1 MPAFIP
7 KGKLDI
13 RNGCELSY
21 SNDTHSHST
30 SMGLPLIMKCLIEWG
45 DFQYV
50 CFPFL
55 FKVVLEIFLKP
66 TFLYAFV
73 FVTLSSFNTFLTIF
87 SLLLQTVDNWYFQ
100 RCHLGSNVCHTKVT
114 CSYPDG
120 NGIWKWIPLILH
132 FIRHTHTHASL
143 WTGRALYQKAF
154 FISSHKNQST
164 ELIGFVDDH

>member
-1 MPAFIP
+1 MPAFIQ

-55 FKVVLEIFLKP
+55 FKVMLEIFLKP

-120 NGIWKWIPLILH
+120 NGIWKRIPLILH
-132 FIRHTHTHASL
+132 FTRHTHTHTHTHTHPSGQAGCSTKKLSL
-143 WTGRALYQKAF
+143 FLAIKTRAQ
-154 FISSHKNQST
+154 N
-164 ELIGFVDDH
+164 